1 MQIYNQKRQA
11 YSKSNADESQSYQN
25 MGKNQD
31 MDNTRASK
39 NHQDFKKSVDSEFNV
54 IRNRMEELDQKDM
67 D

>member
-1 MQIYNQKRQA
+1 
-11 YSKSNADESQSYQN
+11 

-39 NHQDFKKSVDSEFNV
+39 NHQDIKKSADSEFNV

>member
-1 MQIYNQKRQA
+1 
-11 YSKSNADESQSYQN
+11 

>member
-1 MQIYNQKRQA
+1 
-11 YSKSNADESQSYQN
+11 

-39 NHQDFKKSVDSEFNV
+39 NYQDFKKSADSEFNV